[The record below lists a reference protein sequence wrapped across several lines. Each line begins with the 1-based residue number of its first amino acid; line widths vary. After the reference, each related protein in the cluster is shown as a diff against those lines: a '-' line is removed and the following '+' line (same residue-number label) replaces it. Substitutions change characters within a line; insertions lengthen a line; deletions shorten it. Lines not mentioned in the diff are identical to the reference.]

1 MRDLVDEYQAYGDP
15 NLSTVGSITPG
26 AQLQAMRPSRAV
38 ICAHCG
44 AVFTAKDTR
53 AKFCS
58 NRCRQA
64 NKYLKAKGAK
74 K

>member
-1 MRDLVDEYQAYGDP
+1 MT
-15 NLSTVGSITPG
+15 SPG

-38 ICAHCG
+38 TCAHCG

-53 AKFCS
+53 AKWCS

-64 NKYLKAKGAK
+64 EKYRRKLAATVKPNTPA
-74 K
+74 

>member
-1 MRDLVDEYQAYGDP
+1 MT
-15 NLSTVGSITPG
+15 SPG

-38 ICAHCG
+38 TCAHCG

-64 NKYLKAKGAK
+64 AKYQRK
-74 K
+74 KTK

>member
-1 MRDLVDEYQAYGDP
+1 M
-15 NLSTVGSITPG
+15 TTPG

-53 AKFCS
+53 ATYCS

-64 NKYLKAKGAK
+64 EKYRRKLAATVKPSTPA
-74 K
+74 

>member
-1 MRDLVDEYQAYGDP
+1 MP
-15 NLSTVGSITPG
+15 TPG

-38 ICAHCG
+38 TCAHCG

-53 AKFCS
+53 AKWCS

-64 NKYLKAKGAK
+64 AKYRRKLAATVKSNTPD
-74 K
+74 